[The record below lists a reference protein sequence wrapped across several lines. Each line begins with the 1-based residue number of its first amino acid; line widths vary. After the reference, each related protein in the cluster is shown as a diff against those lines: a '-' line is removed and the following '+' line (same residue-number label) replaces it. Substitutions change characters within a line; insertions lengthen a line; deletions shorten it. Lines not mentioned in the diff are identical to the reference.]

1 MALTRQKY
9 RELIFQMLFS
19 LSYNISDEEQLMH
32 LMMKQLKITKKSAK
46 DALAYCKKIL
56 LKKEHLDE
64 KISLVSKEYALD
76 RIAKV
81 EYTTL
86 LLGIYEILFDSEV
99 PCKASISEA
108 VRLAKKFATKESANF
123 INAILDAI
131 YKKEVGTK
139 LETISK

>member
-19 LSYNISDEEQLMH
+19 LSYNESDEEQLMH

-56 LKKEHLDE
+56 LEKKHLDE

-99 PCKASISEA
+99 PYKASISEA

-131 YKKEVGTK
+131 YKKEVEK